1 MPGSKFNGWFLP
13 KTIPASLGGKIPDLV
28 PRDTH
33 SIFLNM
39 EFAY

>member
-1 MPGSKFNGWFLP
+1 VPGQVFNGR
-13 KTIPASLGGKIPDLV
+13 KTPSIGTFVIPDLV

-33 SIFLNM
+33 SIFLNV